1 MKGYKSNLNER
12 SRYTNLYKRLL
23 QVEILNKHSVGV
35 NYYNKGRLD
44 LKNSQE

>member
-1 MKGYKSNLNER
+1 MRGQDIQICIKDYF
-12 SRYTNLYKRLL
+12 